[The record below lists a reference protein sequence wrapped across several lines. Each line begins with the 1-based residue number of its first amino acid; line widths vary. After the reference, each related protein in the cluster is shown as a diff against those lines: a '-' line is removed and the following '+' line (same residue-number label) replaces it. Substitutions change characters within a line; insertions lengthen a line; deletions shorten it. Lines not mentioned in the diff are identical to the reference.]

1 MRWRF
6 SAEECCSFL
15 PTCRRSGRT
24 SACAHSTTARRS
36 ASPFTIPAETFAER
50 APASHFPPTTSGNFP
65 PRSSPDCRR
74 SRPTAGSWSASPT
87 SPDAP
92 SSTAQSSTTRPR
104 TARTAWRRSSKRHAE
119 LRPAAL
125 PVLQREREA
134 VVVQDLGHDGEP
146 EAAAFALG
154 GEKGREELVA
164 RGGIDAAAGIGD
176 GERAIPERDRDL
188 AILADR
194 LHRVADDVD
203 DDLLELALI

>member
-6 SAEECCSFL
+6 SAGECCSFL
-15 PTCRRSGRT
+15 PTCPRSGRT

-50 APASHFPPTTSGNFP
+50 APASHFPPTTSDNFP

-74 SRPTAGSWSASPT
+74 SRPTAGTWSASPT

-92 SSTAQSSTTRPR
+92 SSTARSSTTRPR
-104 TARTAWRRSSKRHAE
+104 TARTVWPRSSKRHAE

-125 PVLQREREA
+125 PILQREREA
-134 VVVQDLGHDGEP
+134 VVVQDFGDDGQP
-146 EAAAFALG
+146 ESAAFPLG
-154 GEKGREELVA
+154 GEEAREELVA
-164 RGGIDAAAGIGD
+164 GSRIDSAAGVGD
-176 GERAIPERDRDL
+176 GEHSIAERDRDL

-194 LHRVADDVD
+194 LHGVADD
-203 DDLLELALI
+203 